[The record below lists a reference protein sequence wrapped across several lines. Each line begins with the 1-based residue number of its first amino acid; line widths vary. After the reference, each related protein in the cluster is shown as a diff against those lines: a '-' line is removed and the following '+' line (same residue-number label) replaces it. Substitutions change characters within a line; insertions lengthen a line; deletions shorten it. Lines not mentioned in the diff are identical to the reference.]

1 MKDEIDSP
9 VFGSIFHE
17 VIENLYK
24 PFEGKM
30 VEKADLEKIRNN
42 KVFIENEIRRA
53 IGKHYFR
60 QKDPNEK
67 TVKLEGKTILIYENT
82 KTFVRR
88 VLEIDAEQAPFQLV
102 SLEGDYNATLDVTV
116 GEKQIPVRIGGK
128 IDRVDRGNGTLRILD
143 YKTGNVESFS
153 FKELDELFEKDKEK
167 PKKEILQ
174 ALIYCL
180 IYKKNT
186 GETTDLQPSIYSLRK
201 LFEENF
207 SPEIKRNNQIFSFQD
222 IEEEFTDKLQ
232 TLVTEML
239 SESGRFYQTP
249 HVKFCQYCPYNKI
262 CQRY

>member
-24 PFEGKM
+24 PLEGKM
-30 VEKADLEKIRNN
+30 VNKADLEKIRKN
-42 KVFIENEIRRA
+42 KVLIENEIRKA

-82 KTFVRR
+82 KTFIQR
-88 VLEIDAEQAPFQLV
+88 VLEIDVERAPFQLV
-102 SLEGDYNATLDVTV
+102 SLEGDYQATLNVSID
-116 GEKQIPVRIGGK
+116 GKKIPVRIGGK
-128 IDRVDRGNGTLRILD
+128 IDRVDRANDTLRILD

-153 FKELDELFEKDKEK
+153 FKEVEELFEKDKEK

-180 IYKKNT
+180 IYQRDT
-186 GETTDLQPSIYSLRK
+186 GETADLQPAIYSLRK
-201 LFEENF
+201 LFDENF
-207 SPEIKRNNQIFSFQD
+207 SAEIKRNSQSISFQD
-222 IEEEFTDKLQ
+222 IEEEFTEQLQ
-232 TLVTEML
+232 NLVAEML
-239 SESGRFYQTP
+239 SETGRFYQTP

>member
-1 MKDEIDSP
+1 
-9 VFGSIFHE
+9 
-17 VIENLYK
+17 
-24 PFEGKM
+24 
-30 VEKADLEKIRNN
+30 
-42 KVFIENEIRRA
+42 
-53 IGKHYFR
+53 
-60 QKDPNEK
+60 
-67 TVKLEGKTILIYENT
+67 
-82 KTFVRR
+82 
-88 VLEIDAEQAPFQLV
+88 
-102 SLEGDYNATLDVTV
+102 
-116 GEKQIPVRIGGK
+116 
-128 IDRVDRGNGTLRILD
+128 
-143 YKTGNVESFS
+143 VESFS

-232 TLVTEML
+232 NLVAEIL